1 MHAPHCRKSG
11 TPSRSATSVSVCR
24 SWSASDVEPVDFNL
38 IDQRRARNPELVGRS
53 RAVAAMEPEGLLDVQ
68 ALHLSERL
76 GLVAPFP
83 PTPTPTPT
91 PAPSASPTLPQ
102 VGRQVLD
109 ADLGGPA
116 GQDHRSLNHV
126 P

>member
-1 MHAPHCRKSG
+1 GKSG
-11 TPSRSATSVSVCR
+11 TASRRAPSASVCR

-53 RAVAAMEPEGLLDVQ
+53 RAVAAMEPERLLDVQ
-68 ALHLSERL
+68 ALHLGERL

-83 PTPTPTPT
+83 PTPTPTP
-91 PAPSASPTLPQ
+91 ALPQ

-116 GQDHRSLNHV
+116 GQDHRS
-126 P
+126 